1 MRAAV
6 RDGRVTELS
15 RSTTGKAARI
25 WDGRRER
32 LAALALA
39 FCAAFAFWPAS
50 VHAIEAIVVKPEQE
64 KIDITSLG
72 ELYEG
77 RGDNLQIET
86 APGQDGYIGRMAVQ
100 ATTPGTNPG
109 WLVFALTN
117 PTTESIVRWLVAP
130 RYTLANSRAFW
141 PELDA
146 GRVAAITPSLGF
158 RPERMKSDHADMFR
172 LSLEPG
178 QTITLAAEMS
188 SRQVPRLTLWDP
200 DVYQA
205 KQQDRMLFNG
215 VLLGITGLLAIF
227 LTAIFAANHR
237 AIFPATALV
246 AWAALAYFCVDFG
259 FWSKLFPVGPERMAM
274 YRAAAEAGLAASL
287 VLFLYA
293 FLRIGLWHGW
303 IKTLFWCWIAAQFG
317 LIVFAV
323 IDPRLASG
331 LARGS
336 AVGIAAIGTCL
347 IAYLA
352 LRGQDRALSL
362 IPSWLLLLVW
372 LFGAAMIVLGKLSG
386 DIVLSGLSAG
396 LVLILGVCSASP

>member
-1 MRAAV
+1 MRAAL

-15 RSTTGKAARI
+15 RSITRQGGARL
-25 WDGRRER
+25 GRPARALGRAGACR
-32 LAALALA
+32 LRGADR
-39 FCAAFAFWPAS
+39 FWPA
-50 VHAIEAIVVKPEQE
+50 VTAQAVEAIVVKPEQE
-64 KIDITSLG
+64 KIDLTALG

-109 WLVFALTN
+109 WLVFALAN
-117 PTTESIVRWLVAP
+117 PTTERIIRWLVAP
-130 RYTLANSRAFW
+130 RYTLANSRVFW

-146 GRVAAITPSLGF
+146 GRIAAITPSLGF
-158 RPERMKSDHADMFR
+158 RPERLKSDHADMFR

-188 SRQVPRLTLWDP
+188 SRQVPRLMLWDP

-259 FWSKLFPVGPERMAM
+259 FWSKLFPVGAERMAM
-274 YRAAAEAGLAASL
+274 YRAAAEGRPRGEPRPVPLRLLAHRSVARLDQDPVL
-287 VLFLYA
+287 VLDRRSVRPHR
-293 FLRIGLWHGW
+293 LR
-303 IKTLFWCWIAAQFG
+303 
-317 LIVFAV
+317 
-323 IDPRLASG
+323 R
-331 LARGS
+331 
-336 AVGIAAIGTCL
+336 
-347 IAYLA
+347 
-352 LRGQDRALSL
+352 
-362 IPSWLLLLVW
+362 
-372 LFGAAMIVLGKLSG
+372 
-386 DIVLSGLSAG
+386 
-396 LVLILGVCSASP
+396 